1 MLKLIKWPILS
12 AFLIFSLNLNAQLIE
27 FGGGIGTMS
36 YAGDLSRG
44 IKVSN
49 QNFGFQG
56 HYRMNLSKIVST
68 KFSATFGK
76 ISGDDSSP
84 IDAAAGLRNAS
95 FSRSIMETAAVFEY
109 HFLDYK
115 NDKSHIRWSPYVFG
129 GFGFFKV
136 FGVDP
141 NVDKFS
147 KIQPVVPFGLGF
159 KHLIGKRFSI
169 DLELGAR
176 KIFLDEL
183 DGVSETADIFVK
195 DYQYGNPNDKDW
207 YHYGGISLS
216 YILYNIPCL
225 YKYIPNKSIYN

>member
-12 AFLIFSLNLNAQLIE
+12 AIILCSFGLNAQLIE
-27 FGGGIGTMS
+27 FGGGIGATS

-44 IKVSN
+44 IKMAN
-49 QNFGFQG
+49 QNVGFQF

-68 KFSATFGK
+68 KFSTTFGK
-76 ISGDDSSP
+76 LSASDDSP
-84 IDAAAGLRNAS
+84 IDPAADLRQAS
-95 FSRSIMETAAVFEY
+95 FSRSIMEGAAVFEY

-115 NDKSHIRWSPYVFG
+115 NEKSHVRWSPYFFA
-129 GFGFFKV
+129 GFGFFKI

-141 NVDKFS
+141 EVDEFS
-147 KIQPVVPFGLGF
+147 NIQPVLPFGLGF
-159 KHLIGKRFSI
+159 KHLVGKRFSI

-176 KIFLDEL
+176 KIFFDTI
-183 DGVSETADIFVK
+183 DGVSDGDIFDK
-195 DYQYGNPNDKDW
+195 NYQYGNPNDQDW
-207 YHYGGISLS
+207 YHYAGISLS